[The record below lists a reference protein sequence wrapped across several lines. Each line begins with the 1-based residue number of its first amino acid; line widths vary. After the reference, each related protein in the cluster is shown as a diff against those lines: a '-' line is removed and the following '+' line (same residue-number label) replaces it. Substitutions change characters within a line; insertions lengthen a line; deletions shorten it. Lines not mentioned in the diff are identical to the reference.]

1 MDVVAD
7 RKVKKIDSSTAFASF
22 DMPKFEFP
30 KMEIPEAFREAL
42 EKGTS
47 QAKEFYEKAKIAADD
62 ANSLLEST
70 YATTAKGTMNY
81 NLKVIEMV
89 RANTSAHFSF
99 AHALLGVTGFSQLIE
114 LSTAHAR
121 AQFET
126 LSEQSKALATLTQ
139 ETMTQVTEP
148 LKAEVSKAISKAA

>member
-1 MDVVAD
+1 MDVIAD
-7 RKVKKIDSSTAFASF
+7 RKAKKFDSSTAFASF

-30 KMEIPEAFREAL
+30 KMEIPEAFREVF

-47 QAKEFYEKAKIAADD
+47 QAKDFYQKAKIAADD
-62 ANSLLEST
+62 ATSLLEST

-81 NLKVIEMV
+81 NLKVMEMV
-89 RANTSAHFSF
+89 RDTTNSNFNFAN
-99 AHALLGVTGFSQLIE
+99 ALFGVTGFSQFIE

-126 LSEQSKALATLTQ
+126 LAEQSKALATLAQ
-139 ETMTQVTEP
+139 ETMSQATEP
-148 LKAEVSKAISKAA
+148 LKTEVSKAISKAA